1 MKRSQIYKPLR
12 DKAKQELSYL
22 KFIDLQ
28 KGQMNNP
35 TQNYPIPLPA
45 LLIELGDFRFS
56 NLLEHK
62 QKGDGTI
69 SVYLYFDL
77 VSDTFNG
84 AEREDKTIELLDHF
98 DELFETFEGF
108 PIPNMTPLV
117 RTMEYKPQY
126 GTRFILFRIDFTST
140 IDDEKDMKRK
150 TTPVTP
156 PKFKFK

>member
-12 DKAKQELSYL
+12 DEAKQKLPYL

-35 TQNYPIPLPA
+35 KQNYPIPLPA
-45 LLIELGDFRFS
+45 LLVELGDFRFS

-69 SVYLYFDL
+69 SFYLYLDL
-77 VSDTFNG
+77 VSDSFNG
-84 AEREDKTIELLDHF
+84 AEREDKTIELLDRF

-108 PIPNMTPLV
+108 SIPNMTPLV
-117 RTMEYKPQY
+117 RSMEYKPQY
-126 GTRFILFRIDFTST
+126 GTRFILFQVDFSST
-140 IDDEKDMKRK
+140 IDDQKDIERN

-156 PKFKFK
+156 PKFKF

>member
-12 DKAKQELSYL
+12 DIAKQELPYL

-45 LLIELGDFRFS
+45 LLVEIGEFRFN

-62 QKGDGTI
+62 QKGDGVI
-69 SVYLYFDL
+69 SFYLYLDL
-77 VSDTFNG
+77 VSDSFNG
-84 AEREDKTIELLDHF
+84 AERENETIRMLDHF

-108 PIPNMTPLV
+108 SITNMTPLV
-117 RTMEYKPQY
+117 RSMEYKPQY
-126 GTRFILFRIDFTST
+126 GTRFIMFRIDFTAT
-140 IDDEKDMKRK
+140 IDDDKDMEQKMA
-150 TTPVTP
+150 TLTP
-156 PKFKFK
+156 PKFKFI